1 MTFNSHFE
9 EAKYYYDRGEWSAKR
24 LQALVAKG
32 WLTEEEYDLIIG
44 E

>member
-1 MTFNSHFE
+1 MTNFE
-9 EAKYYYDRGEWSAKR
+9 KAKYYYDRGEWSAKR

-32 WLTEEEYDLIIG
+32 FITQAEYDEIVG

>member
-1 MTFNSHFE
+1 MTNFE
-9 EAKYYYDRGEWSAKR
+9 KAKYYYDKGLWNEAR

-32 WLTEEEYDLIIG
+32 WLTEEEYKDIIG